1 MPANLDFANLIQ
13 PFSGDA
19 CMIVTILLAS
29 IAVLGLG
36 YVLYGR
42 FLSRYLELNDRGVTP
57 ACGS

>member
-1 MPANLDFANLIQ
+1 
-13 PFSGDA
+13 
-19 CMIVTILLAS
+19 MIVTILLAS